1 MARVIV
7 SDAAPFGY
15 QRRPSSDI
23 GFQDRQPYKE
33 RVAKEAAL
41 AALEARKVDLAD
53 QYLKSQAVDAAAD
66 PLRSVLDDTQSKRDA
81 ALEAIVSKAKARL
94 APRTPAVAPAA
105 PAAREMPTMPKA
117 GEGPLSITGED
128 VAVPATGTTSK
139 SIPAMRED
147 IGDAEA
153 RMRFEAARRSMEESA
168 DDDYGRAVRSLMPG
182 PAEPPV
188 PAPVSRGDKFT
199 KLGTPSRNRIKMRY
213 TDYTDR
219 DLADQLAEI
228 GEMMLR
234 GETLDAKT
242 ATAAEK
248 LRYHIDKRGGDRKAL
263 IEEYVDARLKAAES
277 APAPTPTY
285 SPTATGPTNPGAK
298 DETTGPRAA
307 DFTRGGVTVKGY
319 GRMEQEALTPGAQQS
334 EEALRASVPDA
345 KAAREESLAADLA
358 PDGPLGRLFAAA
370 NRTIDED
377 DKEFDYV
384 LASLGPRPSA
394 EKIVSLSRIAT
405 TPQQRQI
412 VEELALNSAAASP
425 TSFAERRDP
434 SIAMRRAQSLLQF
447 PAGQKKSSLE
457 IYSDVLKDAGSYI
470 RSRYGNDPEMFKA
483 LTQAMYQAGI
493 IDVRQAQ
500 AATKEFEA
508 ANKAEADKAKAT
520 KPPSPGMSISVSSTT
535 GGTMAPPQALTEAQ
549 QQAYKSESQAAGAV
563 DKAEKDLADAKAAA
577 AANLI
582 PSLKAGLDAA
592 VKQRE
597 TALAQAKQKLTAAKA
612 ASEVA
617 ANAARERQEKGG
629 FTYSTTRKGAPAV
642 SPIERKQQI
651 KDEIEML
658 RGEVGAT
665 KAEREAFRRS
675 NPKRYDQIMAQRKK
689 LDAELARLP

>member
-66 PLRSVLDDTQSKRDA
+66 PLRAALGDTQSMRDA

-199 KLGTPSRNRIKMRY
+199 KLGTPSPNRASRRY
-213 TDYTDR
+213 ADYTDR
-219 DLADQLAEI
+219 DLADQLVEVASEAMSRPD
-228 GEMMLR
+228 GR
-234 GETLDAKT
+234 FDAKT
-242 ATAAEK
+242 AAK
-248 LRYHIDKRGGDRKAL
+248 LRAEIDRRGGERKRL
-263 IEEYVDARLKAAES
+263 IEEFLSDQLGTA
-277 APAPTPTY
+277 APAAPAIEYTPAATMPTRPE
-285 SPTATGPTNPGAK
+285 AR
-298 DETTGPRAA
+298 DEMTGPRAA
-307 DFTRGGVTVKGY
+307 DVTRGGVTVRGAP
-319 GRMEQEALTPGAQQS
+319 RLEQEALTPGAQQA
-334 EEALRASVPDA
+334 EQRVMASTD
-345 KAAREESLAADLA
+345 AARMAREQSLAADLA

-384 LASLGPRPSA
+384 LATLGPRPSA

-470 RSRYGNDPEMFKA
+470 RSRYGNDPEMFRVLAKG
-483 LTQAMYQAGI
+483 MVDAGLMDI
-493 IDVRQAQ
+493 RQAE
-500 AATKEFEA
+500 AATKEFTA
-508 ANKAEADKAKAT
+508 ANKAAADAAKAT
-520 KPPSPGMSISVSSTT
+520 KPPSAGVSVSVSSTT
-535 GGTMAPPQALTEAQ
+535 GGTMAPPAALSDAQ
-549 QQAYKSESQAAGAV
+549 QKAYKDESQAASTV
-563 DKAEKDLADAKAAA
+563 DKAQKDLDDATAAA
-577 AANLI
+577 KTNKI
-582 PSLKAGLDAA
+582 PSLQAGLDAA
-592 VKQRE
+592 VAQRKS
-597 TALAQAKQKLTAAKA
+597 TLDRARVALERAKA
-612 ASEVA
+612 AA
-617 ANAARERQEKGG
+617 ADATEKALARQEKGS
-629 FTYSTTRKGAPAV
+629 FSYQTKEKGKAAV